1 VPDVRAYFDGE
12 NRTNGENENQ
22 MAHAHLREIEAETLK
37 ASTLLIGTL
46 MGGMLVLS
54 SYVIQ
59 FPTVAGLLFQD
70 APDPT
75 RSASAPYSDL
85 VALVGAIL
93 LGAPLVWHAVKCLS
107 SGHLHMDELVAL
119 AVVAAIALGEYQE
132 AGIVAFFMVV
142 SNLIETRTALGAR
155 ASIESLLRLTPE
167 KAHRVLPDGREE
179 LVEAKLLR
187 PGEIVRVRPGDNIP
201 ADGQIIAG
209 ESTVNQANITG
220 ESIPVDKGVGHEV
233 FSGTNNLTGSLDF
246 RVTKAGKDT
255 TLGRVQDLIL
265 GAERTRIPLMRL
277 IDRYAGWYTPTVLML
292 AAIVWFFSDDKQEG
306 VRKAITMLIIAC
318 PCALVLATP
327 TAMVAALSCAA
338 RLGILIKNVV
348 QLEFARTLTAVI
360 FDKTG
365 TLTTG
370 QLSVTQMKP
379 APGVDGADLLLVA
392 ASAEQRSKHPAALA
406 LVNVARKAR
415 IDVAEPTGFAE
426 FAGRGVSAQVG
437 ADKVLVGRSSWL
449 AEQGVDMSITRDPEF
464 AEPEGVSLLYVAR
477 DGKCLGWIGL
487 EDRTRSEARAAIDD
501 LRALGVRNLTM
512 VTGDKWSVARRV
524 GAEMG
529 CSEVQA
535 EVLPE
540 QKLEM
545 VDDLR
550 RRGHRVAVV
559 GDGVNDAPMLAA
571 SDLGI
576 AMGAAGSDVA
586 INSASIALMN
596 NDLSR
601 LPFLIKLSRATMR
614 IIWQNI
620 LFGVAFIVVLTTLAV
635 WGPLTPVVAAM
646 AHTIATA
653 FVIFNSAR
661 LVRFGE
667 DRVTE
672 VESYIPALAPEP
684 VPVVA

>member
-1 VPDVRAYFDGE
+1 
-12 NRTNGENENQ
+12 
-22 MAHAHLREIEAETLK
+22 MSHSHLREVQVETAK
-37 ASTLLIGTL
+37 ASRLLIGTL
-46 MGGMLVLS
+46 MGGMLVFS
-54 SYVIQ
+54 SYIIDIP
-59 FPTVAGLLFQD
+59 FVANLLFQYD
-70 APDPT
+70 LT
-75 RSASAPYSDL
+75 QLNQIGFQSPYSKI
-85 VALVGAIL
+85 VALLGATM
-93 LGAPLVWHAVKCLS
+93 LGAPLVWHAIKCLS

-132 AGIVAFFMVV
+132 AGIIAFFMVI

-155 ASIESLLRLTPE
+155 ASIESLLRLTPD
-167 KAHRVLPDGREE
+167 KAHRICDDESEE
-179 LVEAKLLR
+179 LVEAHDLK
-187 PGEIVRVRPGDNIP
+187 PGERIRVRPGDNIP
-201 ADGQIIAG
+201 ADGEIIQG
-209 ESTVNQANITG
+209 ESTINQANITG
-220 ESIPVDKGVGHEV
+220 ESLPIDKGVGHEV
-233 FSGTNNLTGSLDF
+233 FSGTNNLTGVLEI

-265 GAERTRIPLMRL
+265 SAEKTRIPMMRL
-277 IDRYAGWYTPTVLML
+277 IDKYAGWYTPTICML
-292 AAIVWFFSDDKQEG
+292 AAIVWFFSEDKNVG
-306 VRKAITMLIIAC
+306 VHKAITMLIIAC
-318 PCALVLATP
+318 PCALILATP

-348 QLEFARTLTAVI
+348 QLEYARSLTAII

-370 QLSVTQMKP
+370 ELSVSQMKP
-379 APGVDGADLLLVA
+379 APNVDGADLLQTA
-392 ASAEQRSKHPAALA
+392 ASVEQMSKHPVAQAV
-406 LVNVARKAR
+406 VNVAKRAK
-415 IDVAEPTGFAE
+415 IKLQKPSDFSET
-426 FAGRGVSAQVG
+426 AGLGVSGQIG
-437 ADKVLVGRSSWL
+437 KDKVIVGRSSWL
-449 AEQGVDMSITRDPEF
+449 SDQGVDMSITSNPDF
-464 AEPEGVSLLYVAR
+464 AEPEGVSLLYIAR
-477 DGKCLGWIGL
+477 NKQCLGWIGL
-487 EDRTRSEARAAIDD
+487 EDKTRPEARDAIDA
-501 LRALGVRNLTM
+501 LRKLNIRNLSM

-529 CSEVQA
+529 CTEVQA

-540 QKLEM
+540 QKLAL

-586 INSASIALMN
+586 INTASIALMN

-601 LPFLIKLSRATMR
+601 LPFLIKLSRSTMR
-614 IIWQNI
+614 VIWQNI
-620 LFGVAFIVVLTTLAV
+620 LFGIVFIVGMMTLAV

-661 LVRFGE
+661 LVRYGE
-667 DRVTE
+667 ERT
-672 VESYIPALAPEP
+672 VEANNYLTALTPQPTPAG
-684 VPVVA
+684 